1 VALTLGEQGALVAT
15 ASGVLRSPALPV
27 PLVSAV
33 GAGDSFL
40 AGLVWALERGSD
52 LETALRYG
60 VAAGA
65 AAVTRA
71 GTMLAAPA
79 DIVRLVAK
87 VEVSAVVR

>member
-1 VALTLGEQGALVAT
+1 
-15 ASGVLRSPALPV
+15 LPV